1 MRLTLWPLCFLRDRE
16 KIGHDVHNV
25 PIAIGT
31 QSSRRSCIE
40 AALQPVTKYSTTSPG
55 KFFLSSNKTYC
66 MKKLIILFAM
76 LICLQSFSQQNISLL
91 TDQKAMAIQSKLV
104 EWRRYLHQHPELSD
118 QEYKTAEFVAEHLK
132 ALGIEVKTG
141 IAKTGVVGIL
151 KGAKPGPV
159 IALRADMDALPIKE
173 RVDVPF
179 KSTVTAQYMGET
191 VPVMH
196 ACGHDS
202 HVAMLLGTAEVLSSL
217 KNQLAGTI
225 KFIFQPA
232 EEGSIGDEEGGAAL
246 MIKEGV
252 MDDPKVDVIFG
263 LHIES
268 KIEIGRIEYKPGAF
282 MASSDW
288 FNIKVKGKGAHGASP
303 WAGIDPIVVSAQ
315 IINGLQQI
323 VSRQME
329 LTKAPVIITV
339 GKINGG
345 NRSNIIPE
353 ECEMLGTIRTLDSKM
368 RKDVLERVKITAE
381 KIAEASG
388 ATVQVKID
396 SKTLVTYND
405 SALVIMMMPS
415 LAKATHGNLA
425 ERQWVTGAE
434 DFSYYGT
441 KAPAFFFYL
450 GGMPKGTDP
459 AKAPDHHT
467 ADFYIDDSMLYVGV
481 KAFCNLVFDY
491 EAMTTENGKKGKKS
505 F

>member
-1 MRLTLWPLCFLRDRE
+1 
-16 KIGHDVHNV
+16 
-25 PIAIGT
+25 
-31 QSSRRSCIE
+31 
-40 AALQPVTKYSTTSPG
+40 
-55 KFFLSSNKTYC
+55 
-66 MKKLIILFAM
+66 MKKSVVFFIMCLS
-76 LICLQSFSQQNISLL
+76 LQSFSQQNISSQI
-91 TDQKAMAIQSKLV
+91 DQKAKAIQSKLV
-104 EWRRYLHQHPELSD
+104 EWRRYIHQHPELGNR
-118 QEYKTAEFVAEHLK
+118 EFNTEKFIADHLT

-141 IAKTGVVGIL
+141 VAKTGVVGIL

-159 IALRADMDALPIKE
+159 IALRSDMDALPIKE

-179 KSTVTAQYMGET
+179 KSTVTAEYLGQT

-202 HVAMLLGTAEVLSSL
+202 HVAMLLGTAEVLSSM
-217 KNQLAGTI
+217 KKDLAGTV

-232 EEGSIGDEEGGAAL
+232 EEGPPGDEEGGAPL
-246 MIKEGV
+246 MVKEGV

-268 KIEIGRIEYKPGAF
+268 KIEIGKIEYKPGAF

-288 FNIKVKGKGAHGASP
+288 FTIKVKGKGAHGASP

-339 GKINGG
+339 GKISGG
-345 NRSNIIPE
+345 VRNNVIPE
-353 ECEMLGTIRTLDSKM
+353 ECVMDGTIRTLDSKM
-368 RKDVLERVKITAE
+368 QKQVWEKIKTTAT

-388 ATVQVKID
+388 ATADVTID
-396 SKTLVTYND
+396 TKTLVTFND
-405 SALVIMMMPS
+405 TSLVTMMVPS
-415 LAKATHGNLA
+415 LAKAANGNVG
-425 ERQWVTGAE
+425 EREWVTGAE

-450 GGMPKGTDP
+450 GGMPKGNDP
-459 AKAPDHHT
+459 YKAPDHHT
-467 ADFYIDDSMLYVGV
+467 PDFYIDDSMLFVGV

-491 EAMTTENGKKGKKS
+491 AALTTTSAKKDKNKKA